1 VSQCVGPYVGPDVAC
16 VGPDFSP
23 ALRRT
28 LTFAVLL
35 PSALALAG
43 CTSIGIHDT
52 QSLLLP
58 KFHRSEVVGF
68 IAGFGTT
75 FAAIPDLMKMIKRR
89 SSQGINPTMATIM
102 AVFQVAWIYYGLL
115 IASRPVI
122 IWNIV
127 GVLTNS
133 LTVWAYRS
141 FASHEREEAGR
152 R

>member
-1 VSQCVGPYVGPDVAC
+1 MKVRRY

-23 ALRRT
+23 AKSVGREFSPAIRRLT
-28 LTFAVLL
+28 TFAVLV
-35 PSALALAG
+35 PGALALAG
-43 CTSIGIHDT
+43 CASLGVHDT

-58 KFHRSEVVGF
+58 EFHRSEIVGF

-102 AVFQVAWIYYGLL
+102 AVFQLAWIYYGLL

-141 FASHEREEAGR
+141 FARHD
-152 R
+152 

>member
-1 VSQCVGPYVGPDVAC
+1 MS
-16 VGPDFSP
+16 S
-23 ALRRT
+23 LNRMM
-28 LTFAVLL
+28 TFAVLV
-35 PSALALAG
+35 PGALVLGG
-43 CTSIGIHDT
+43 CASLGIHDT

-58 KFHRSEVVGF
+58 EFHRSEVVGF

-102 AVFQVAWIYYGLL
+102 AVFQLAWIYYGLL

-133 LTVWAYRS
+133 LTVWAYKS
-141 FASHEREEAGR
+141 FARQERETPGR
-152 R
+152 S

>member
-1 VSQCVGPYVGPDVAC
+1 MTSLD
-16 VGPDFSP
+16 
-23 ALRRT
+23 RIT
-28 LTFAVLL
+28 TFAVLL

-43 CTSIGIHDT
+43 CASLGIHDT

-58 KFHRSEVVGF
+58 EFHRSAVVGF

-102 AVFQVAWIYYGLL
+102 AVFQLAWIYYGLL

-133 LTVWAYRS
+133 LTVWAYKS
-141 FASHEREEAGR
+141 FARQERETPGR
-152 R
+152 S